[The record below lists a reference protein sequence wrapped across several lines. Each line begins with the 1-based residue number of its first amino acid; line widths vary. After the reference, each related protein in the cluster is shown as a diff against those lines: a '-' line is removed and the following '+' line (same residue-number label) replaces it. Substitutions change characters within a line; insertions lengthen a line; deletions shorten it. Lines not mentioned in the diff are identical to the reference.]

1 MFVSDITDQQE
12 LFDLLAEVEDRLLD
26 DPANEQAM
34 WDREDI
40 LDRLAELSPKLPR
53 LFSRPS
59 PFAEDN

>member
-1 MFVSDITDQQE
+1 MFVSDIEDKD
-12 LFDLLAEVEDRLLD
+12 LLHDLLAEVEDRLLD

-40 LDRLAELSPKLPR
+40 LDRLAELSPKLYR